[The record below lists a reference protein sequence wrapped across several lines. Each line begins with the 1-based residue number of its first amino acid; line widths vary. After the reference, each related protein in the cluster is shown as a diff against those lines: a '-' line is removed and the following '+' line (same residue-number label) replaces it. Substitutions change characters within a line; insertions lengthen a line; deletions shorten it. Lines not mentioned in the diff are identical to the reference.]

1 MPLILMMQG
10 DMPCRFSVNGPLTWL
25 DRNQVDVGDMFWK
38 RTKTILLLGELG
50 VSWLTLD
57 EMSE

>member
-1 MPLILMMQG
+1 
-10 DMPCRFSVNGPLTWL
+10 MPCRFSVNGPLIWL